1 MNEEEKQPFYAE
13 QKRHMDTYHLEMDR
27 YKQYVDQMNEDLS
40 EGHEEYEHEQDE
52 EMRSKFNK
60 LYLTY
65 GFLYR
70 EIHLTS
76 NEQSQVSLH
85 S

>member
-40 EGHEEYEHEQDE
+40 EGHEEYEHE
-52 EMRSKFNK
+52 
-60 LYLTY
+60 
-65 GFLYR
+65 
-70 EIHLTS
+70 
-76 NEQSQVSLH
+76 
-85 S
+85 